1 MFKKRMRHYVSDIDQ
16 FLKDFDRNHPEKT
29 ESQIEEIN
37 KHKRVFYRR
46 DHKVDDNDIPW
57 EDF

>member
-1 MFKKRMRHYVSDIDQ
+1 MRHYVSDIDQ

-29 ESQIEEIN
+29 ESQHQEIK
-37 KHKRVFYRR
+37 KHERVFRLR
-46 DHKVDDNDIPW
+46 DNKIKDNDIPW

>member
-29 ESQIEEIN
+29 QSQIEEVK

-46 DHKVDDNDIPW
+46 DHKVNDNDIPW

>member
-1 MFKKRMRHYVSDIDQ
+1 MRHYVSDIDQ